1 MWWDAKAEQIR
12 DEARSFAESVVA
24 PIVNRMDTV
33 SEMDANLLQDMKR
46 AGYMSLLCPEE
57 YGGRGVS
64 TLEYAVV
71 VEELSRICGST
82 GITIAAANSLGVY
95 PVYAFGSQAQR
106 DMVLPGV
113 GEDGN
118 LIAFGLTEP
127 GAGSDAS
134 GTKTTAVERDGGWVL
149 NGSKC
154 FITNPRFSSWIIA
167 TAVTD
172 PGAGARGIS
181 SFLLHKDAPG
191 FSVGKAETKM
201 GLHASDTSMLHLEDV
216 KLEKDA
222 MLGPRG
228 DGFKQFMMT
237 LDGGRISIGAMA
249 LGLAQGSLDIA
260 LRYAHEK
267 LGVTGGINDRQAVQ
281 FPLSDMATQIE
292 AVRHLVYHAA
302 YLKDQGKPFAKQ
314 SAMAKLYASE
324 VGHFCSNSAIQ
335 IMAFDGYKTG
345 SHVER
350 HLRDVRLCEIGEG
363 TSEIH
368 RIVISRYLLKEL
380 EGATASGAAPHPKAE
395 KVTA

>member
-1 MWWDAKAEQIR
+1 MWWDSKVEEIR
-12 DEARSFAESVVA
+12 DEARSFAESIVA
-24 PIVNRMDTV
+24 PIVNRMDVT
-33 SEMDANLLQDMKR
+33 SEMDSHLLEEMKR
-46 AGYMSLLCPEE
+46 AGYMSMLCPKE
-57 YGGRGVS
+57 YGGRGLS

-95 PVYAFGSQAQR
+95 PVYLFGSQAQR
-106 DMVLPGV
+106 DLVLPGV
-113 GEDGN
+113 GEHGN
-118 LIAFGLTEP
+118 LISFGLTEP

-134 GTKTTAVERDGGWVL
+134 GTKTTAVESNGNWLL

-154 FITNPRFSSWIIA
+154 FITNPRFSTWFIA

-172 PGAGARGIS
+172 PDAGARGIS
-181 SFLLHKDAPG
+181 SFLVHKDTDG

-201 GLHASDTSMLHLEDV
+201 GLHASDTSMLHFEDV
-216 KLEKDA
+216 TLDTDA
-222 MLGPRG
+222 ILGPRG

-249 LGLAQGSLDIA
+249 LGLAQGSLDVA
-260 LRYAHEK
+260 LRYAK
-267 LGVTGGINDRQAVQ
+267 DTLGIEGKIHGRQAIQ

-292 AVRHLVYHAA
+292 AARHLVYHAA
-302 YLKDQGKPFAKQ
+302 YLKDQKQPFAKQ

-324 VGHFCSNSAIQ
+324 VGHFCSDSAIQ
-335 IMAFDGYKTG
+335 IMGLDGYRTG

-363 TSEIH
+363 TSEVH

-380 EGATASGAAPHPKAE
+380 EALDKATRDAKPETE

>member
-1 MWWDAKAEQIR
+1 MWWDSKVEDIR
-12 DEARSFAESVVA
+12 EEARAFAESVVA
-24 PIVNRMDTV
+24 PIVNRMDV
-33 SEMDANLLQDMKR
+33 NSEMDAHLMSAMKR
-46 AGYMSLLCPEE
+46 AGYMSLLCPKE

-95 PVYAFGSQAQR
+95 PVDTFGSQAQR
-106 DMVLPGV
+106 DLVLPGV
-113 GEDGN
+113 GEHGN
-118 LIAFGLTEP
+118 MIAFGLTEP

-134 GTKTTAVERDGGWVL
+134 GTKTMAVEHNGGWLL

-154 FITNPRFSSWIIA
+154 FITNPRFSSWIIT

-172 PGAGARGIS
+172 PDRGAHGIS
-181 SFLLHKDAPG
+181 SFLLHKDTPG
-191 FSVGKAETKM
+191 FTVGKAETKM
-201 GLHASDTSMLHLEDV
+201 GLHASDTSMLHFEDV
-216 KLEKDA
+216 KLDKEA

-260 LRYAHEK
+260 LRYAKEK
-267 LGVTGGINDRQAVQ
+267 LGIKGAINDRQAVQ
-281 FPLSDMATQIE
+281 FPLSDMATQVE
-292 AVRHLVYHAA
+292 AARHLVYHAA
-302 YLKDQGKPFAKQ
+302 FLKDQKKPFAKQ

-324 VGHFCSNSAIQ
+324 VGHFCSNTAIQ
-335 IMAFDGYKTG
+335 IMGLDGYRTG

-368 RIVISRYLLKEL
+368 RIVISRYILKEL
-380 EGATASGAAPHPKAE
+380 EAMTTAVATGKPEPE
-395 KVTA
+395 KVTT